1 MTREAVSTPQ
11 APAAIGPYSQAIAA
25 SGTFLFLSGQVP
37 LRPDGSLVEGPIA
50 DQTRQAM
57 ENLKAVLE
65 ARGLT
70 FANVVKTTILL
81 RSMEDFAAVN
91 EVYGSYFTQDPP
103 ARATYAVVGLPRGAD
118 IEIEAVAVF

>member
-1 MTREAVSTPQ
+1 VTREAVSTPQ